1 MDSSQGNGNIYVGKL
16 KLNILGANH
25 TTPAK
30 KEFTKSRN
38 TLKTESP

>member
-1 MDSSQGNGNIYVGKL
+1 MDSFKDNGNIYVGKL

-25 TTPAK
+25 TTLAN

-38 TLKTESP
+38 SLKT